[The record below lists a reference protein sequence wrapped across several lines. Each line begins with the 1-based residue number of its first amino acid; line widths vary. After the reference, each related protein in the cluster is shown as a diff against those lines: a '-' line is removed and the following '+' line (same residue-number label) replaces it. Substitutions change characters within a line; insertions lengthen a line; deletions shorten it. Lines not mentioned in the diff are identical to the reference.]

1 MTFVKLVGKN
11 QGCMEFENFSVFF
24 FFTFLLEA
32 KLRLSFI
39 FINRNNQCI
48 TMLYLLS
55 FLSEDD

>member
-1 MTFVKLVGKN
+1 
-11 QGCMEFENFSVFF
+11 MEFENSSVFF

-32 KLRLSFI
+32 KSHLSFI